1 MKLLCTSLA
10 ALAIASAAPA
20 AAQNAAPAAATAD
33 AAYPMTPQGAADWVA
48 MVENEMGDF
57 GVEYA
62 RVSWVNSSYITPD
75 TDALAAKYG
84 AQATEMSVRYANE
97 AAKYA
102 QVQGLDAD
110 VARKL
115 DILRNGIVMPAP
127 VRDGAATEL
136 NEIATSLNSQY
147 GKGKGTLDGQEISGS
162 DIEAEMGNLER
173 TPEEYAE
180 MWTSWHDNVGA
191 PMRDDYLRM
200 TAIANEGAK
209 ELGFADLGAMW
220 RSNYDMDPDQ
230 FAAETERMWQEV
242 KPLYMAL
249 HTYVRSKLNEKYGDA
264 VQPATG
270 PIRADLLGNMWAQ

>member
-48 MVENEMGDF
+48 MVESEMGDF

-62 RVSWVNSSYITPD
+62 RVSWVNSTYITPD

-162 DIEAEMGNLER
+162 DIEA
-173 TPEEYAE
+173 
-180 MWTSWHDNVGA
+180 
-191 PMRDDYLRM
+191 
-200 TAIANEGAK
+200 
-209 ELGFADLGAMW
+209 
-220 RSNYDMDPDQ
+220 
-230 FAAETERMWQEV
+230 
-242 KPLYMAL
+242 
-249 HTYVRSKLNEKYGDA
+249 
-264 VQPATG
+264 
-270 PIRADLLGNMWAQ
+270 